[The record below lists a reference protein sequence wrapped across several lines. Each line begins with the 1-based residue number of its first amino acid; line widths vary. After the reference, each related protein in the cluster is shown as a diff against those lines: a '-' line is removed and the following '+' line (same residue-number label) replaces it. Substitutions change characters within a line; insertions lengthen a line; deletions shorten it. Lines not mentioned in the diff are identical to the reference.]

1 MKTLSVHEAKT
12 TLSAVLAV
20 VERNH
25 ERFVICRH
33 GKPIADLVP
42 HRAQDRL
49 TPHPV
54 MRKIDIRYDPCE
66 SLSRE
71 EWPEEET

>member
-49 TPHPV
+49 TP
-54 MRKIDIRYDPCE
+54 DPCE